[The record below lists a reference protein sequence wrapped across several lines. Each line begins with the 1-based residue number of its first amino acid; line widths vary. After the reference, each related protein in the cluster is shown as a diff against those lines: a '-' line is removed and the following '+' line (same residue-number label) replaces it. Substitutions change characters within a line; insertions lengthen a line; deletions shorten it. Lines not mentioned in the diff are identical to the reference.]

1 MVYAFLVWYN
11 WLYKEV
17 KPMNE
22 ETENK
27 ETEVVET
34 PDLSE
39 IIKEIADIKGLIT
52 NMQEIIDTLQPAK
65 EEATEEAAEETVP
78 EEPEDDEDLGD
89 LFKD

>member
-1 MVYAFLVWYN
+1 
-11 WLYKEV
+11 
-17 KPMNE
+17 MNE

-27 ETEVVET
+27 ETEVLET

-39 IIKEIADIKGLIT
+39 IVKDIADIKGLIA

-65 EEATEEAAEETVP
+65 EEVKEEAPEEVAEETT
-78 EEPEDDEDLGD
+78 EEDDEDLGD